1 MTAPRSPRTPDRPA
15 AHTTLQMLLSR
26 FHFGITLFAV
36 ALSGVAI
43 LLAGITTLRSYADRT
58 MELATRVG
66 AYGAEPAL
74 VFNDPQAAREGLDPL
89 RRIPGIARLRVLDH
103 RGRPLYEW
111 RSPKGDPSPVLTSLF
126 FPEPFATTIE
136 RNGSVIGRIEI
147 WGDSSTL
154 IDYVRIGA
162 LAGLG
167 CLLITALGTIILA
180 RRFEYELVKPL
191 GEIATVAHDVRLHRR
206 FDKRVQPLGIAELDR
221 LGGDINALLDELQG
235 WQGHMESERAM
246 LAHRASHDMLTTLPN
261 RTAFDEQLATRI
273 EKAAQRG
280 QRFALLFIDADNFK
294 AANDNHGHAA
304 GDAVLIALS
313 ARIKETLRKGDF
325 AARIGGDEFVVIV
338 DPLDEGLGPE
348 ALAARIR
355 TSASLPVP
363 LPGGS
368 DYRLAIS
375 IGAAV
380 YPDDGGDATAL
391 LTAADTA
398 MYADKLT
405 NRSKKRQAEI

>member
-1 MTAPRSPRTPDRPA
+1 MSGRPSDRA
-15 AHTTLQMLLSR
+15 AGSHTTLQKLLSR

-36 ALSGVAI
+36 ALSGMTI
-43 LLAGITTLRSYADRT
+43 LLAGITTLRSYADRNI
-58 MELATRVG
+58 ELAAKLG

-74 VFNDPQAAREGLDPL
+74 VFNDRQAAQEGLEPL
-89 RRIPGIARLRVLDH
+89 MHIPGIARLRLLDDH
-103 RGRPLYEW
+103 DRPLYQW
-111 RSPKGDPSPVLTSLF
+111 ASPIGDPSPLLTRLF
-126 FPEPFATTIE
+126 FPHPIAATVE
-136 RNGSVIGRIEI
+136 RNGSVIGRVEV

-167 CLLITALGTIILA
+167 CLLVTALGTILLA

-235 WQGHMESERAM
+235 WQGTMESEKAV
-246 LAHRASHDMLTTLPN
+246 LAHRASHDMLTALPN
-261 RTAFDEQLATRI
+261 RAAFDEQLRHRI
-273 EKAAQRG
+273 QTAEAKG

-304 GDAVLIALS
+304 GDAVLVALS
-313 ARIKETLRKGDF
+313 ERIKDTLRKGDF
-325 AARIGGDEFVVIV
+325 AARIGGDEFIVII
-338 DPLDEGLGPE
+338 DPLDEAIGPE
-348 ALAARIR
+348 TLAERIR
-355 TSASLPVP
+355 ASALQPIG
-363 LPGGS
+363 LPGGAQ
-368 DYRLAIS
+368 YRLGLS
-375 IGAAV
+375 VGAAV
-380 YPDDGGDATAL
+380 YPDDGTDARSL
-391 LTAADTA
+391 LTVADAA

-405 NRSKKRQAEI
+405 HRSK